1 MAKETGLG
9 WTTLSVDNASSSLQ
23 DIKNDVTNFELS
35 TPMALQEVTGL
46 DKYGMERLGLLQDV
60 TGSLTTVFNPSANR
74 AHAVLGAGDLRV
86 VRTLSLAVST
96 AELSNEV
103 LFSDYALSRAAGGE
117 FTASSPFSLAD
128 GTVPA
133 WT

>member
-9 WTTLSVDNASSSLQ
+9 MTTLSVDNAASSLQ

-35 TPMALQEVTGL
+35 TPMNLQEVTGV
-46 DKYGMERLGLLQDV
+46 DKYAMERLALLQDI
-60 TGSLTTVFNPSANR
+60 TGTLTTVFNPSANR

-96 AELSNEV
+96 VELAPEV
-103 LFSDYALSRAAGGE
+103 LFSDYALSRGAGGE
-117 FTASSPFSLAD
+117 LTASSPFSLAD
-128 GTVPA
+128 GTVPT

>member
-9 WTTLSVDNASSSLQ
+9 MTTLSVDNASSALQ

-35 TPMALQEVTGL
+35 TPLNMQEVTGV
-46 DKYGMERLGLLQDV
+46 DKYAMERLGLLQDLS
-60 TGSLTTVFNPSANR
+60 GSLTTVFNPAANR

-86 VRTLSLAVST
+86 VRTLSLAIST
-96 AELSNEV
+96 VELAPEV
-103 LFSDYALSRAAGGE
+103 LFSDYALSRGAGGE

-128 GTVPA
+128 GTIPA